1 MSDTISIDLSGVYRA
16 IDVVNGNIGVVSKQV
31 RNVIDNQEVIN
42 NNVEKVRQ
50 QTMAEINKIR
60 NQLIEMDRRQRMAAA
75 LQRAL
80 TEIIRVRQELE
91 AKFGNHKL
99 VRDNMLG
106 ILQATDL
113 ALITKTTISKC
124 TEELMI
130 SAPKYWLAP
139 CLIALAAW
147 ISDNKTLANRAIK
160 EAIRRD
166 EEKTCL
172 LFALITRRVNAGRIA
187 EGKPGTNVCF
197 KWLERYFSLQNP
209 LKMRS
214 SIVSYVDAYTNGVF
228 GNDSDNLCG
237 EHIAHWMD
245 ILVQKDPDFAKHQK
259 EWWVNVFRNECLAPN
274 TKEFK
279 ALETLANKN
288 QYAAITGYIS
298 KIVGTWGTDG
308 EDKDVI
314 AKITTNSSKGI
325 KPTIQ
330 DIVIAQPNTE
340 ALINAIDDQ
349 LFKLV
354 SEYEEDEVELRE
366 EEQYLQFVKKYEG
379 DEARAKNSMKV
390 LADRRRDD
398 PVDFA
403 KRLSR
408 SIVDPNAGTS
418 AKKTALVLLAPYIS
432 EAFNEFIVASKDS
445 YPSKIDLS
453 IQEKGNVPFGKSF
466 QWTGATENGSNA
478 AELVASLEKQYDE
491 MKAYTIS
498 TITDDEAKKKVKTGT
513 IVAAT
518 LFWTIIGLFVGL
530 SIRKKGKNMLRE
542 NESSRAALAA
552 YYDKAKIQN
561 TALLRDALAAK
572 GTADGLVSDFL
583 SHNDSEEIKIAPGE
597 EPVLEEVP
605 ASEEPEAKEE

>member
-16 IDVVNGNIGVVSKQV
+16 IDVVNGNIGLVSKQV

-530 SIRKKGKNMLRE
+530 SIRKKGKNMLRD
-542 NESSRAALAA
+542 NEDHRAALAA
-552 YYDKAKIQN
+552 YYDKANIQN

-583 SHNDSEEIKIAPGE
+583 SHSDAEKIKIAPGE

>member
-1 MSDTISIDLSGVYRA
+1 MSETISIDLSGVYRA
-16 IDVVNGNIGVVSKQV
+16 IDVVNSNIGVVSKQV
-31 RNVIDNQEVIN
+31 RNVIDNQEIIN

-187 EGKPGTNVCF
+187 DGKPGTNVCF

-209 LKMRS
+209 MRMRS

-228 GNDSDNLCG
+228 GNDTDNLCG

-279 ALETLANKN
+279 ALEAIANKD
-288 QYAAITGYIS
+288 QYAAITAYVS

-314 AKITTNSSKGI
+314 AKVTTNSSKGI

-330 DIVIAQPNTE
+330 DIVVAQPNTE

-354 SEYEEDEVELRE
+354 SEYEEDEVSLRE
-366 EEQYLQFVKKYEG
+366 EEQYLQFVKQYEG
-379 DEARAKNSMKV
+379 DEARAKNSMRI

-408 SIVDPNAGTS
+408 SIVDPKAGTS

-453 IQEKGNVPFGKSF
+453 IHEKGNVPFGGSF
-466 QWTGATENGSNA
+466 QWTGATEDGSNA
-478 AELVASLEKQYDE
+478 SELVASLEKQYDE

-498 TITDDEAKKKVKTGT
+498 TIKDDEANKKVKTGT
-513 IVAAT
+513 IVAAA

-530 SIRKKGKNMLRE
+530 SIRKKGKTMLKE
-542 NESSRAALAA
+542 NADRRTALAN
-552 YYDKAKIQN
+552 YYDKAKIEN
-561 TALLRDALAAK
+561 TTLLRNALAAK

-583 SHNDSEEIKIAPGE
+583 SRNDSEKIAINPGE
-597 EPVLEEVP
+597 EPALEEVP
-605 ASEEPEAKEE
+605 AIEEPEAKEE

>member
-325 KPTIQ
+325 KPTI
-330 DIVIAQPNTE
+330 
-340 ALINAIDDQ
+340 
-349 LFKLV
+349 
-354 SEYEEDEVELRE
+354 
-366 EEQYLQFVKKYEG
+366 
-379 DEARAKNSMKV
+379 
-390 LADRRRDD
+390 
-398 PVDFA
+398 
-403 KRLSR
+403 
-408 SIVDPNAGTS
+408 
-418 AKKTALVLLAPYIS
+418 
-432 EAFNEFIVASKDS
+432 
-445 YPSKIDLS
+445 
-453 IQEKGNVPFGKSF
+453 
-466 QWTGATENGSNA
+466 
-478 AELVASLEKQYDE
+478 
-491 MKAYTIS
+491 
-498 TITDDEAKKKVKTGT
+498 
-513 IVAAT
+513 
-518 LFWTIIGLFVGL
+518 
-530 SIRKKGKNMLRE
+530 
-542 NESSRAALAA
+542 
-552 YYDKAKIQN
+552 
-561 TALLRDALAAK
+561 
-572 GTADGLVSDFL
+572 
-583 SHNDSEEIKIAPGE
+583 
-597 EPVLEEVP
+597 
-605 ASEEPEAKEE
+605 

>member
-99 VRDNMLG
+99 VRDNTLG

-113 ALITKTTISKC
+113 ARITKTTISKC

-445 YPSKIDLS
+445 YPTKIDLS

-530 SIRKKGKNMLRE
+530 SIRKKGKNMLRD
-542 NESSRAALAA
+542 NEDHRAALAA

>member
-16 IDVVNGNIGVVSKQV
+16 IDVVNGNIGLVSKQV
-31 RNVIDNQEVIN
+31 RNVIDNQEIIN

-228 GNDSDNLCG
+228 GNDTDNLCG

-279 ALETLANKN
+279 ALETLANKD
-288 QYAAITGYIS
+288 QYSAITGYIS

-314 AKITTNSSKGI
+314 GKITTNSSKGI

-408 SIVDPNAGTS
+408 SIVDPKAGTS

-445 YPSKIDLS
+445 YPTKIDLS
-453 IQEKGNVPFGKSF
+453 IQEKGSVPFGKSF

-513 IVAAT
+513 IVAAS

-542 NESSRAALAA
+542 NEGNRAALAA

-583 SHNDSEEIKIAPGE
+583 SHTDSEEIKIAPGE
-597 EPVLEEVP
+597 KPVLEEVP

>member
-379 DEARAKNSMKV
+379 DEARAKNSMKI

-445 YPSKIDLS
+445 YPTKIDLS
-453 IQEKGNVPFGKSF
+453 IQEKGSVPFGKSF

-542 NESSRAALAA
+542 NESNRAALAA

>member
-16 IDVVNGNIGVVSKQV
+16 IDVVNGNIGVVSRQV

-99 VRDNMLG
+99 VRANMLG

-130 SAPKYWLAP
+130 AAPKYWLAP

-432 EAFNEFIVASKDS
+432 EAFNAFIVASKDS
-445 YPSKIDLS
+445 YPTKIDLS

-530 SIRKKGKNMLRE
+530 SIRKKGKNMLRD
-542 NESSRAALAA
+542 NEDHRAALAA

>member
-432 EAFNEFIVASKDS
+432 EAFNESIVASKDS

-453 IQEKGNVPFGKSF
+453 SQEKGNVPFGKSF

-498 TITDDEAKKKVKTGT
+498 TITDDEANKKVKTGT

-530 SIRKKGKNMLRE
+530 SIRKKGKNMLRD
-542 NESSRAALAA
+542 NEDHRAALAA